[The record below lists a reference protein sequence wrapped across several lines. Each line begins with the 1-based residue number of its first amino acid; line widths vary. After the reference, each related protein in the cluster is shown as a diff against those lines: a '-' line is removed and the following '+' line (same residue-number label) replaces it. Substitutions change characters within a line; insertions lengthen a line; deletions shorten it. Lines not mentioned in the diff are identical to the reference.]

1 MSVITETE
9 PGGEIVCILSFSA
22 RPRDSDNGPM
32 PDARRDFQVGER
44 VRYISSFFK
53 KTPEDNPTGH
63 MVVFEPVDGRDKN
76 RFAATQTY
84 FVTLECW
91 EGLKKHFASTLIIRT
106 AWDVVAELPEEGTY
120 TLVEVKKAIPRGARV
135 SSRSGERARKNA

>member
-22 RPRDSDNGPM
+22 RPRDSDNGPK
-32 PDARRDFQVGER
+32 PDARREFHVGER
-44 VRYISSFFK
+44 VRYISSFLK

-63 MVVFEPVDGRDKN
+63 VVVFEPFDGGDKN
-76 RFAATQTY
+76 RYAAIQNY

-91 EGLKKHFASTLIIRT
+91 EGLKKHFAN
-106 AWDVVAELPEEGTY
+106 
-120 TLVEVKKAIPRGARV
+120 TLV
-135 SSRSGERARKNA
+135 